1 VGVNAG
7 RAGAGGV
14 ADVAAAGGVG
24 AAGACAATGS
34 TTIPA
39 SADNMTRTMRP
50 EAENNVRMD
59 RSLRGFRMESREEE
73 YRFSQVSGKLAGLGK
88 LVRSVT
94 PFKLRRKLPMTLM
107 SALLA
112 EPLHCDVAGQF
123 HRRTASGSGQERNLI
138 MSFARNLPIARK
150 FTLAFGLVCIL
161 CLGLGTYSFF
171 TFRSI
176 VSKCL
181 AVSDDS
187 FPSVV
192 HLARIQLSIDLVRRS
207 DLALLL
213 CQTPE
218 CTALN
223 TAQRQRALDEY
234 RAALKGYEPL
244 IGHPG
249 EREFYQ
255 KFVDSFDQYL
265 ELSRLGGAQRTA
277 GKIGDALD
285 TIASDGAVNSV
296 SQAGTAV
303 AGDLDLNIR
312 LGSDASRSATAVSR
326 GAIWIN
332 VAVTLLIVA
341 LSALVGASLTRLIAP
356 RIVRVMGMLQQLA
369 AKDLTAH
376 VKVSG
381 DDEIGQMGLALN
393 NSVAAIREVVESVAR
408 GAETLSAATT
418 EMSARSV
425 QSAGNASTQSKR
437 TNQIAAAAQ
446 EMTATI
452 GEISHSA
459 ESAAGASR
467 SSADTAVNGGVVMQ
481 TAAATM
487 EKIAAATTLVS
498 QKMASLAAR
507 SEEIGKVVNVIQEI
521 SEQTNLLALNA
532 AIEAARAGEHGRGF
546 AVVAGEVRRLAERTK
561 GATEEIAAT
570 IRSIQEETR
579 STLQVMAE
587 SRSAVE
593 TGLSETA
600 RARTSLEAI
609 IESSRQVEN
618 QIQFIA
624 TAATQQ
630 TSAASEIS
638 ESAGQI
644 SQLAV
649 ENSQGAQEA
658 VEALKN
664 LASLAT
670 ELDGMMR
677 QFHLEEE
684 NQPAGGIAAKPRPAF
699 TPAPRAART

>member
-1 VGVNAG
+1 MSV
-7 RAGAGGV
+7 
-14 ADVAAAGGVG
+14 
-24 AAGACAATGS
+24 
-34 TTIPA
+34 
-39 SADNMTRTMRP
+39 
-50 EAENNVRMD
+50 
-59 RSLRGFRMESREEE
+59 FR
-73 YRFSQVSGKLAGLGK
+73 
-88 LVRSVT
+88 
-94 PFKLRRKLPMTLM
+94 
-107 SALLA
+107 
-112 EPLHCDVAGQF
+112 
-123 HRRTASGSGQERNLI
+123 NI
-138 MSFARNLPIARK
+138 PIARK
-150 FTLAFGLVCIL
+150 FTLAFGLVCAL
-161 CLGLGTYSFF
+161 CIGLGVF
-171 TFRSI
+171 TFYSLRGITAKTTDVSENSLPSI
-176 VSKCL
+176 VCLVEMRGELNSVRIEDLDLMLNQRADWVAQHSHERQKALDAFQSKREIYVKL
-181 AVSDDS
+181 VDPGEERNLYDQSAALFEQYKRVSD
-187 FPSVV
+187 
-192 HLARIQLSIDLVRRS
+192 RG
-207 DLALLL
+207 LALL
-213 CQTPE
+213 TE
-218 CTALN
+218 GKTGE
-223 TAQRQRALDEY
+223 ALD
-234 RAALKGYEPL
+234 LMSS
-244 IGHPG
+244 
-249 EREFYQ
+249 
-255 KFVDSFDQYL
+255 DSTV
-265 ELSRLGGAQRTA
+265 ELF
-277 GKIGDALD
+277 GK
-285 TIASDGAVNSV
+285 TV
-296 SQAGTAV
+296 SQLEALLEFNIQEGRTGA
-303 AGDLDLNIR
+303 DLA
-312 LGSDASRSATAVSR
+312 SQASRR
-326 GAIWIN
+326 AIWIN
-332 VAVTLLIVA
+332 LGVTLLIVA
-341 LSALVGASLTRLIAP
+341 LSALVGAGLTRVIAP

-381 DDEIGQMGLALN
+381 SDEIGQMGVALN
-393 NSVAAIREVVESVAR
+393 NSVAAIRAVVQEVSK

-467 SSADTAVNGGVVMQ
+467 GSADTAVNGGAVMQ

-487 EKIAAATTLVS
+487 EKIAAATTQVS
-498 QKMASLAAR
+498 EKMASLAAR

-587 SRSAVE
+587 SRSAVG
-593 TGLSETA
+593 TGMSETA
-600 RARTSLEAI
+600 LARTSLEAI
-609 IESSRQVEN
+609 IESSRHVER
-618 QIQFIA
+618 QIQLIA

-630 TSAASEIS
+630 TSAAGEIS

-649 ENSQGAQEA
+649 ENSQGAEEA

-677 QFHLEEE
+677 QFNLEEE
-684 NQPAGGIAAKPRPAF
+684 KQPSGDMSGKPRPAF
-699 TPAPRAART
+699 NPALRAARA